1 MWFCS
6 FIAASELTRCDDHV
20 NICYSAVICLLSFH
34 VFPLLTQNS
43 QCLRKETLLGKLG
56 LEMKFTLKCGYCYHK
71 QLILIHLFTFNF
83 QWQCRSGF
91 SVYKVTR
98 SLCFHSV
105 ISGTEINNCL
115 LMYSKCALYYYLLF
129 SHP

>member
-1 MWFCS
+1 MCFCS
-6 FIAASELTRCDDHV
+6 FIATSELTRCDDHE
-20 NICYSAVICLLSFH
+20 NICYSAVISLPSFH
-34 VFPLLTQNS
+34 VFPFLTQNS
-43 QCLRKETLLGKLG
+43 QCLRKEILLGKLC
-56 LEMKFTLKCGYCYHK
+56 LEIHSFKCGHCYHK
-71 QLILIHLFTFNF
+71 QLILIHLFTF

-91 SVYKVTR
+91 SVYKVIR